1 MNHYR
6 EKIDHLY
13 EHNAFIRR
21 HIGLSKKE
29 ISTMLALLGYDS
41 LDSLTAA
48 ALPQSIH
55 LTKSLDLD
63 SPKGEYETINELAE
77 IASLNKISTS
87 LIGMGYY
94 NTIMPEVIKRNVL
107 ENPSWYTAY
116 TPYQA
121 EISQGRLEALLN
133 FQTMI
138 TDLTGMDIA
147 NASLLDEGTAAAE
160 AMVLARKITI
170 NHHSKVFFVSS
181 GVHPQTIAVL
191 RNRAEPIGINIEV
204 GNEFAELPSKAFGY
218 LLQYPTTRGVIEDYR
233 EFVQQVHAQKAIVV
247 VAADLLALTLIT
259 PPGEWHADITIGTT
273 QRFGIPMCFGGPH
286 AAYFATRNIHKR
298 KMPGR
303 LVGVSLD
310 ATSHPAYRLTLQTR
324 EQHIRREKATSN
336 ICTSQVLLAIISSMY
351 AVYHGAEGLTRIA
364 KRVNRLAAILVA
376 GLEQLDCKLDSN
388 NLFDTVAVNTTEH
401 QATTIWKKAKSEAL
415 NLRLLKNAIGISL
428 DETSNQNT
436 VEHIWSCFYQN
447 YKTKFTFDE
456 LDATSKDTLP
466 VELRR
471 ESDFLTH
478 SVFKKYRSETKM
490 LRYLRQ
496 LSDKDIA
503 LDRSMIPLGSCTM
516 KLNAST
522 EMTAITWPEFANI
535 HPFAPSDQT
544 QGYLRLI
551 GELEQMLANATG
563 YSSVSVQPNSGA
575 QGEYAG
581 MLVIRAY
588 HRSRGEAHRNICLI
602 PSSAHGTNP
611 ASAAMAGMS
620 IVVVACDDKGNVDLN
635 DLTNKAEANASN
647 LAALMITYPST
658 HGVFEI
664 KIKEICQIIHEN
676 GGQVYTDGANLNALL
691 GLCKPHEFGSDIS
704 HMNLHKTFCIPHG
717 GGGPGVGP
725 IGVAQHLIKFL
736 PTTKEYNHNDESIG
750 AVSSAPYGSAGI
762 LPISWA
768 YIRMMGAYGLKKA
781 TQVAI
786 LNANYIKKVLSNY
799 YRILYSGPNGLV
811 AHECIIDLRPFK
823 NTCGVSVDDVAKRLM
838 DYGFHAPTIEFPV
851 EGTLMIEPTESES
864 QEEIDRFCDAMI
876 AIRKEIQAIEAG
888 VMDIESSALRHAPH
902 TSYSLMNN
910 IWNRPYSRHE
920 AAFPL
925 KGMEV
930 SKYWPPVSRID
941 NVYGDRNV
949 SCCCPPIESY
959 QNKDIE

>member
-1 MNHYR
+1 M
-6 EKIDHLY
+6 Y
-13 EHNAFIRR
+13 EQSAFIRR

-29 ISTMLALLGYDS
+29 ISQMLSFLGYDS
-41 LDSLTAA
+41 LDSLITA

-55 LTKSLDLD
+55 LTESLDLD

-77 IASLNKISTS
+77 IASLNKIATS

-94 NTIMPEVIKRNVL
+94 NTITPEVIKRNVL

-160 AMVLARKITI
+160 AMVLAYKLAAES
-170 NHHSKVFFVSS
+170 HSTVFFVSS

-191 RNRAEPIGINIEV
+191 RNRAEPIGIDIEV
-204 GNEFAELPSKAFGY
+204 GNEFAELPAKAFGY
-218 LLQYPTTRGVIEDYR
+218 LLQYPTTRGAIEDYR
-233 EFVQQVHAQKAIVV
+233 EFVQQVHDQKAIVV
-247 VAADLLALTLIT
+247 VASDLLALTLIT
-259 PPGEWHADITIGTT
+259 PPGEWNADIAIGTT
-273 QRFGIPMCFGGPH
+273 QRFGVPMFFGGPH
-286 AAYFATRNIHKR
+286 AAYFATRDIYKR
-298 KMPGR
+298 KIPGR
-303 LVGVSLD
+303 LVGVSID
-310 ATSHPAYRLTLQTR
+310 ANGRPAYRLTLQTR

-364 KRVNRLAAILVA
+364 KRINRLATILVA
-376 GLEQLDCKLDSN
+376 GLKQLDCKLDSN
-388 NLFDTVAVNTTEH
+388 TLFDTITVNATEH
-401 QATTIWKKAKSEAL
+401 HAITIWEKARSEAL
-415 NLRLLKNAIGISL
+415 NLRLLKNAVGISL
-428 DETSNQNT
+428 DETSDQNA
-436 VEHIWSCFYQN
+436 VERIWSCFCQN
-447 YKTKFTFDE
+447 YKAKFTFDQI
-456 LDATSKDTLP
+456 DAISNDTIP

-471 ESDFLTH
+471 KSEFLTH
-478 SVFKKYRSETKM
+478 SIFKQHRSETDM
-490 LRYLRQ
+490 LRYLRR

-522 EMTAITWPEFANI
+522 EMTAITWPKFANI
-535 HPFAPSDQT
+535 HPFAPTDQT

-563 YSSVSVQPNSGA
+563 YSTVSVQPNSGA

-620 IVVVACDDKGNVDLN
+620 VVVVRCDDKGNVDIN
-635 DLTNKAEANASN
+635 DLKNKAETYSNN

-736 PTTKEYNHNDESIG
+736 PTTEKYKRNDQSIG

-762 LPISWA
+762 LPISWT

-786 LNANYIKKVLSNY
+786 LNANYIAKLLSDY
-799 YRILYSGPNGLV
+799 YKILYSGPNGLV

-823 NTCGVSVDDVAKRLM
+823 DSCGVSVDDVAKRLI

-864 QEEIDRFCDAMI
+864 QTEIDRFCDSMI
-876 AIRKEIQAIEAG
+876 SIRKEIQAIEEG
-888 VMDIESSALRHAPH
+888 IMDLESSALRHAPH
-902 TSYSLMNN
+902 TSYNLMEN
-910 IWNRPYSRHE
+910 IWDKPYSRRQ

-925 KGMEV
+925 KGMEM
-930 SKYWPPVSRID
+930 SKYWPSVSRID

-949 SCCCPPIESY
+949 YCCCPTIESY
-959 QNKDIE
+959 QNKDKE